1 MSPTTLFYFSISV
14 FLSSTVFHP
23 FFMHPYS
30 ASHQLFPT
38 YLHTHIRVRINVPA
52 KSRYWHFPLQTKQPW
67 VLPIP
72 FPPLLLFYSS
82 PFGIKQWA
90 RRCCMGTAVLT
101 PNSSHL
107 VMAWP
112 TRSYDRDLVTH
123 SSAARRGY
131 QVAMVLIQSLSTS
144 MPERSIILFVSK

>member
-1 MSPTTLFYFSISV
+1 
-14 FLSSTVFHP
+14 
-23 FFMHPYS
+23 
-30 ASHQLFPT
+30 
-38 YLHTHIRVRINVPA
+38 
-52 KSRYWHFPLQTKQPW
+52 
-67 VLPIP
+67 
-72 FPPLLLFYSS
+72 
-82 PFGIKQWA
+82 
-90 RRCCMGTAVLT
+90 MGTAVLT

-131 QVAMVLIQSLSTS
+131 QVAMVLIQSVSTS